1 MTLCRDQRGCGYG
14 SAAMSS
20 RADIHLA
27 QYNIAVLRHP
37 MEHADNRSFED
48 LLDET
53 NRLAEA
59 SPGFVWRH
67 GIDSRE
73 VDDTAY
79 DDPHVLV
86 NASVWES
93 FEQLRDYAFRGWHR
107 DVFKRRAEWFV
118 SSAATM
124 WWVPAGHV
132 PSLHECVAR
141 LAFQHHHG
149 PSPYAFGMNEKHR
162 ELVVRS
168 TDPDDLTTSLT
179 AELDGS
185 PAATVALTIDAS
197 GEGHVDGLAACPDDA
212 ARWLADAAA
221 VAAIGRGAVGLS
233 LDGAPAGPIG
243 RPYHWPPHPLL
254 SHEVGS

>member
-1 MTLCRDQRGCGYG
+1 
-14 SAAMSS
+14 MSDS
-20 RADIHLA
+20 STIHLA

-37 MEHADNRSFED
+37 MEHPDNRSFDD

-93 FEQLRDYAFRGWHR
+93 FEQLREYAFRGWHR

-118 SSAATM
+118 ASAATM

-141 LAFQHHHG
+141 LAFQHVHG
-149 PSPYAFGMNEKHR
+149 STPYAFGMNEKHA
-162 ELVVRS
+162 ELVIRS
-168 TDPDDLTTSLT
+168 FDLDDRTISLT
-179 AELDGS
+179 AELDGT
-185 PAATVALTIDAS
+185 PEAAVTLTLDAS
-197 GEGHVDGLAACPDDA
+197 GMGHVDGLATCGDGLAG
-212 ARWLADAAA
+212 WLGDAA
-221 VAAIGRGAVGLS
+221 VATAISRGATSVS
-233 LDGAPAGPIG
+233 LDNAPAEPVG
-243 RPYHWPPHPLL
+243 RPYHWPPRPTPH
-254 SHEVGS
+254 HEVVR

>member
-1 MTLCRDQRGCGYG
+1 
-14 SAAMSS
+14 MSERS
-20 RADIHLA
+20 DVHLA

-37 MEHADNRSFED
+37 MEHPANQSFEA

-67 GIDSRE
+67 GIDSRD

-93 FEQLRDYAFRGWHR
+93 FEQLREYAFRGWHR

-118 SSAATM
+118 ASAATM
-124 WWVPAGHV
+124 WWVPTGHT

-141 LAFQHHHG
+141 LAFQHIHG
-149 PSPYAFGMNEKHR
+149 ATPYAFGMNERHR
-162 ELVVRS
+162 RLVVRQRS
-168 TDPDDLTTSLT
+168 DEGTTVLEAEVDGTVEASLRLALHDT
-179 AELDGS
+179 TQAELTPGPVSAAGASAASGCASWLTDAAMVVARELGC
-185 PAATVALTIDAS
+185 ATVR
-197 GEGHVDGLAACPDDA
+197 HVDGSITEL
-212 ARWLADAAA
+212 
-221 VAAIGRGAVGLS
+221 I
-233 LDGAPAGPIG
+233 
-243 RPYHWPPHPLL
+243 RPYHWPPTGHP
-254 SHEVGS
+254 

>member
-1 MTLCRDQRGCGYG
+1 M
-14 SAAMSS
+14 
-20 RADIHLA
+20 IHLA

-37 MEHADNRSFED
+37 MEHPSNRSFEE

-53 NRLAEA
+53 NRRAEA

-67 GIDSRE
+67 GIDSRD

-118 SSAATM
+118 DSAATM
-124 WWVPAGHV
+124 WWVPAGHL

-141 LAFQHHHG
+141 LAFHHRHG
-149 PSPYAFGMNEKHR
+149 PSPYAFGMNEKHAR
-162 ELVVRS
+162 LVVHAADVDHR
-168 TDPDDLTTSLT
+168 TTSLT
-179 AELDGS
+179 AELDGA
-185 PAATVALTIDAS
+185 PVATVSLTFGDGA
-197 GEGHVDGLAACPDDA
+197 GAAVDGLATCGGELAS
-212 ARWLADAAA
+212 WLADAAA
-221 VAAIGRGAVGLS
+221 VMAIARGAATLA
-233 LDGAPAGPIG
+233 LDGAPTRPIG
-243 RPYHWPPHPLL
+243 RPYHWPPRPD
-254 SHEVGS
+254 GSPEEP